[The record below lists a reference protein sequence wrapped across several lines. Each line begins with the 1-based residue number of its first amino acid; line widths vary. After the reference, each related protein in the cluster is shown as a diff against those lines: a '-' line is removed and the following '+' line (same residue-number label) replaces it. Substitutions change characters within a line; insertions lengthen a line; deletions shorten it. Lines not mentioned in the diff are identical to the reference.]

1 MYFCLYAMSAL
12 SKKSPQAST
21 KKSLQK
27 TTVDLFLKDCLL
39 RVEKKTRNEEEE
51 RKLEMIGTK
60 IMKK

>member
-1 MYFCLYAMSAL
+1 MSAL